1 MYLHN
6 NDSHNDISRPA
17 VLLTYSRIACGMSIE
32 TLMSLSSALDMSLDY
47 IIYGK
52 TVTEKD
58 YMIQTDEVTAIMKM
72 LDNSTERQREYCM
85 RLLKLFLATCKLPGC
100 LNICNNRVPNYCAL
114 KSLLRYSR
122 FIFISYSSGVI
133 ST

>member
-6 NDSHNDISRPA
+6 KDSRNDISRPA

-58 YMIQTDEVTAIMKM
+58 YMIQTDEVTAIMEM

-85 RLLKLFLATCKLPGC
+85 RLLKLFLAACK
-100 LNICNNRVPNYCAL
+100 
-114 KSLLRYSR
+114 
-122 FIFISYSSGVI
+122 
-133 ST
+133 